1 MLIFYV
7 SRTLSNQTELCQG
20 MMVTVQVQ
28 QLIFTE
34 RTADDELF
42 VVAVRALDVCGEVSE
57 M

>member
-20 MMVTVQVQ
+20 MMVAVQVQ